1 MLDEKTKET
10 VEYNKLWSNWE
21 NSTDSII
28 CPYCEDKWDIEYENT
43 YVGEH
48 SVDEYEEGEEII
60 KCPTCGET
68 FKLSKETEFVYITQ
82 VM

>member
-1 MLDEKTKET
+1 MTREEIKKR
-10 VEYNKLWSNWE
+10 VELNKSWHNYE
-21 NSTDSII
+21 NSTECII

-43 YVGEH
+43 HVGEH
-48 SVDEYEEGEEII
+48 SVDEYVEGEEII

-68 FKLSKETEFVYITQ
+68 FKLTKETQFIYITE